1 MESSKINQKTLLS
14 FFTKQH
20 LNGDPDAS
28 SSRSGTN
35 SIPLPATSDDKS
47 GLPATA
53 IKSISGKIS
62 ILIDVST
69 TLSDKST
76 LIVYLKCE
84 TSKDLPPNVLFL
96 DLIEL
101 PNQTADSIFEAL
113 LGCLKKYGFDRE
125 YLKENLVAFACDS
138 ASVMLGKKSGV
149 VEKLL
154 QEFPNIVPWHCMNHR
169 IELAVSDSIS
179 DVGAINHFQIFM
191 DKPYTLYSKSPKN
204 QRELAECVSERD
216 LELNK
221 IERILGTR
229 WISSSLKTAE
239 CVSERDLELNKIERI
254 LGTRWISSKTPLK
267 QLRPFGI
274 AIKLCTLS
282 LRRLKKTSRTELQLK
297 GRCTED

>member
-1 MESSKINQKTLLS
+1 MNGVDIGVGLHSRFSATEIIN
-14 FFTKQH
+14 H
-20 LNGDPDAS
+20 
-28 SSRSGTN
+28 
-35 SIPLPATSDDKS
+35 ISDELKKRI
-47 GLPATA
+47 THQ

-62 ILIDVST
+62 ILIDEST
-69 TLSDKST
+69 SLSDKST

-125 YLKENLVAFACDS
+125 YLKENLVAFACDG

-179 DVGAINHFQIFM
+179 DVGAVNHFQIFM
-191 DKPYTLYSKSPKN
+191 DKLYTLYSKSPK
-204 QRELAECVSERD
+204 
-216 LELNK
+216 K
-221 IERILGTR
+221 PTR
-229 WISSSLKTAE
+229 
-239 CVSERDLELNKIERI
+239 
-254 LGTRWISSKTPLK
+254 TR
-267 QLRPFGI
+267 RV
-274 AIKLCTLS
+274 
-282 LRRLKKTSRTELQLK
+282 
-297 GRCTED
+297 